1 MIELLIFSCLEW
13 PFPNTHQL
21 IDGKIQI
28 FVSEKRR
35 HGSLTADDLQ
45 IHLADDEILVVVFC
59 LGDPPAG
66 RIQEFGTAP
75 KAHPV
80 LKAHPVAVDHKQAV
94 GLGVSAVDQL
104 PIARVIVLDLL
115 IRNAPKR
122 AGGGAQDRRCPIQG
136 GQVYGGW
143 VPEILTNENSD
154 TAELRV
160 ERAHP
165 ISPGKIT
172 LLIKHPVG
180 RQIDLAMDMADF
192 PVFKIDGGVIK
203 SVVRTLLY
211 QPGDEADLSTELFLL
226 LDLGSGEFQ
235 RDVGDHIAQKITR
248 ETQLRKK

>member
-13 PFPNTHQL
+13 PFPNAHQL

-59 LGDPPAG
+59 LGNPPAG
-66 RIQEFGTAP
+66 RIQELGAAP
-75 KAHPV
+75 KPHPILETHPV
-80 LKAHPVAVDHKQAV
+80 SINQKESE
-94 GLGVSAVDQL
+94 GLGVGAVNQF
-104 PIARVIVLDLL
+104 PVARIIILDLL

-122 AGGGAQDRRCPIQG
+122 TGGRTQDRHCPIQG

-154 TAELRV
+154 TAKLRV

-165 ISPGKIT
+165 ISPGKIA

-192 PVFKIDGGVIK
+192 PIFKIDGGVIK

-211 QPGDEADLSTELFLL
+211 QPGDETDLSTELFQL